1 MFLPDGRIERVHY
14 TVDPVGGYVAE
25 VTYEGGTGEQ
35 PQQHVA
41 YPQHPFLG

>member
-14 TVDPVGGYVAE
+14 TVDPVDGYVAE
-25 VTYEGGTGEQ
+25 VSYEGGTGEQ
-35 PQQHVA
+35 PQQHAA